1 MVKIRLKRMGSKKN
15 PFYRIVVADSRRARD
30 GKFIEQ
36 LGYYDPL
43 TEPKTIKF
51 DQEKA
56 EQWIANGAKASETVQ
71 KLFKS
76 QGYDITVKTAKKAEA
91 NEEEKEAVE
100 A

>member
-1 MVKIRLKRMGSKKN
+1 MGSKKN

-36 LGYYDPL
+36 LGYYNPL

-71 KLFKS
+71 RLFKS
-76 QGYDITVKTAKKAEA
+76 QGYDIAAKTANKKAEA
-91 NEEEKEAVE
+91 KEEEKEAVE

>member
-56 EQWIANGAKASETVQ
+56 EQWIANGAKSSETVQ
-71 KLFKS
+71 RLFKS
-76 QGYDITVKTAKKAEA
+76 QGYDITAKTAKKAEA
-91 NEEEKEAVE
+91 TEETEAVE

>member
-43 TEPKTIKF
+43 TEPKTVKF

-71 KLFKS
+71 RLFKS
-76 QGYDITVKTAKKAEA
+76 QGYDITAKTAKKAEA
-91 NEEEKEAVE
+91 TEETEAVE